1 MKQTMLTLFTPLLAL
16 LLCGT
21 ACSSDDSNAGTPNP
35 TPNPPAPQPT
45 SYDIYTAGYK
55 RVDSKAAAT
64 VWKNGSVLYTY
75 SVTPASSQ
83 ARTLLLAG
91 SDLYAAGNL
100 LTGGTQQV
108 GQIWLNGDA
117 YETLTDGTTPGDV
130 RGLFLA
136 GGTLYAAGS
145 KGEEAVV
152 WKNGKLLYTLTDGS
166 SSAEAMSL
174 WMTDGELYTVGYYT
188 KPDFEEQGVVWKNG
202 TQLYTLSDGTSS
214 GSMPY
219 AVAAWGDD
227 LFTAGTL
234 FGSSRHAAV
243 WKGSDLLYTLGR
255 GEAYAM
261 YVVPHYESDET
272 TGAEDSGDTSGNN

>member
-1 MKQTMLTLFTPLLAL
+1 
-16 LLCGT
+16 
-21 ACSSDDSNAGTPNP
+21 
-35 TPNPPAPQPT
+35 
-45 SYDIYTAGYK
+45 
-55 RVDSKAAAT
+55 
-64 VWKNGSVLYTY
+64 
-75 SVTPASSQ
+75 
-83 ARTLLLAG
+83 
-91 SDLYAAGNL
+91 
-100 LTGGTQQV
+100 
-108 GQIWLNGDA
+108 
-117 YETLTDGTTPGDV
+117 
-130 RGLFLA
+130 
-136 GGTLYAAGS
+136 
-145 KGEEAVV
+145 
-152 WKNGKLLYTLTDGS
+152 
-166 SSAEAMSL
+166 MSL

-219 AVAAWGDD
+219 AVAAWDDD

-234 FGSSRHAAV
+234 FGSSRHAVV

>member
-35 TPNPPAPQPT
+35 TPTPPAPQPT

-117 YETLTDGTTPGDV
+117 YETLTDGT
-130 RGLFLA
+130 
-136 GGTLYAAGS
+136 
-145 KGEEAVV
+145 
-152 WKNGKLLYTLTDGS
+152 
-166 SSAEAMSL
+166 
-174 WMTDGELYTVGYYT
+174 
-188 KPDFEEQGVVWKNG
+188 
-202 TQLYTLSDGTSS
+202 SS

>member
-1 MKQTMLTLFTPLLAL
+1 MRHGLQFGRFERRHSEPSGSATDLLRHLHGRLQTGRLEGCSHRLEKRLGAVHLFGHSGLV
-16 LLCGT
+16 
-21 ACSSDDSNAGTPNP
+21 AG
-35 TPNPPAPQPT
+35 
-45 SYDIYTAGYK
+45 
-55 RVDSKAAAT
+55 
-64 VWKNGSVLYTY
+64 
-75 SVTPASSQ
+75 
-83 ARTLLLAG
+83 RTLLLAG

>member
-35 TPNPPAPQPT
+35 TPTPPAPQPT

-91 SDLYAAGNL
+91 SD
-100 LTGGTQQV
+100 
-108 GQIWLNGDA
+108 
-117 YETLTDGTTPGDV
+117 
-130 RGLFLA
+130 
-136 GGTLYAAGS
+136 LYAAGS

-202 TQLYTLSDGTSS
+202 TQLYTLPDGTSS

>member
-64 VWKNGSVLYTY
+64 VWKNG
-75 SVTPASSQ
+75 Q
-83 ARTLLLAG
+83 E
-91 SDLYAAGNL
+91 LYA
-100 LTGGTQQV
+100 
-108 GQIWLNGDA
+108 
-117 YETLTDGTTPGDV
+117 
-130 RGLFLA
+130 
-136 GGTLYAAGS
+136 
-145 KGEEAVV
+145 
-152 WKNGKLLYTLTDGS
+152 LTDGS
-166 SSAEAMSL
+166 SNAWAHAL
-174 WMTDGELYTVGYYT
+174 CVDNGTLYTAGYYT

-202 TQLYTLSDGTSS
+202 TPLYTLSDGTSS

-272 TGAEDSGDTSGNN
+272 TGAEESGDTSGNN

>member
-35 TPNPPAPQPT
+35 TPTPPAPQPT

-152 WKNGKLLYTLTDGS
+152 WKNG
-166 SSAEAMSL
+166 
-174 WMTDGELYTVGYYT
+174 
-188 KPDFEEQGVVWKNG
+188 